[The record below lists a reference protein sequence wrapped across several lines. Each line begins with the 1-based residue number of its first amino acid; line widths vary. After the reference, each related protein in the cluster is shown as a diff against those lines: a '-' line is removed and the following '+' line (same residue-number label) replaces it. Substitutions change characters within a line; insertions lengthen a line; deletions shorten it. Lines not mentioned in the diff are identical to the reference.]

1 MSTFNEEISAAF
13 VGEST
18 ITALVG
24 TNIYH
29 HHLPENY
36 DITNDALLYESSIV
50 DALHHVELLNYGDT
64 YELRIKAVS
73 TDNLSVYTIG
83 QAVKDYI
90 KTYQTTNVRSIAFER
105 DVYVYSDEENLHV
118 LNLDFTIDYKNT

>member
-13 VGEST
+13 AAEST
-18 ITALVG
+18 ITDLVS
-24 TNIYH
+24 TDIYF

-36 DITNDALLYESSIV
+36 NINSDALLYESSIV
-50 DALHHVELLNYGDT
+50 EAQHHIDLMNWGDT
-64 YELRIKAVS
+64 YEMRIKAVS
-73 TDNLSVYTIG
+73 VTAINVYTIG

-90 KTYQTTNVRSIAFER
+90 KTYSSTNVQSIAFER

-118 LNLDFTIDYKNT
+118 LNLDFTVDYCN

>member
-13 VGEST
+13 AAEST
-18 ITALVG
+18 ISDLVG
-24 TNIYH
+24 TNIYF

-36 DITNDALLYESSIV
+36 NINNDALLYESAITE
-50 DALHHVELLNYGDT
+50 ALHHVELQNYGDT

-73 TDNLSVYTIG
+73 TSSLSIYTIA

-90 KTYQTTNVRSIAFER
+90 KSYQTTNVRSIAFER

-118 LNLDFTIDYKNT
+118 LNCDFTIDYCN